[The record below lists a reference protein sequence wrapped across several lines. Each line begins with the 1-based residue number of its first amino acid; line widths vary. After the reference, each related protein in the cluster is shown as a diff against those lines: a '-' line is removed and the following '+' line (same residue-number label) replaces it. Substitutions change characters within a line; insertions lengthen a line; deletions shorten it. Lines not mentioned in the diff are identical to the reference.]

1 MKPIARAS
9 SRPPGEKGSDKRRGH
24 LFSRPEGG
32 CFLCRVFY
40 TPGLALSTREF
51 SGGEGIAQQVDIR
64 WVRRA
69 SDYLDD
75 IEAAG
80 DIV

>member
-1 MKPIARAS
+1 M
-9 SRPPGEKGSDKRRGH
+9 
-24 LFSRPEGG
+24 FSRPEGG

-64 WVRRA
+64 WVRRVA
-69 SDYLDD
+69 DDLDN
-75 IEAAG
+75 IEAAV